1 MKPFPGR
8 PGPRNWYR
16 ERSLYVEG
24 ARLIPIG
31 KRVQQGWRA
40 RGHEHRRVDRG
51 CESLPRG
58 TNDFYETEIVRKMH
72 CYGNI
77 IQAFS
82 TYESR
87 NDPDSK
93 PIARGINSI
102 QLLKKDG
109 RWWIVTVMW
118 DNESKDNP
126 DSRGISAL
134 PLVIVGQPV
143 PGSEKVIQ
151 HGFFRPRFRLP
162 VVPPGHQRRQ

>member
-1 MKPFPGR
+1 MNDSTEKKPPAKPR
-8 PGPRNWYR
+8 PEDVKSPDAIIKAMYETISGPAGPRNWYR

-31 KRVQQGWRA
+31 KRIHKDGGLEIMSIDEWIEDA
-40 RGHEHRRVDRG
+40 KEFL
-51 CESLPRG
+51 EE
-58 TNDFYETEIVRKMH
+58 NDFYETEIMRKMH
-72 CYGNI
+72 SYGNI

-109 RWWIVTVMW
+109 LWWIVTVMW
-118 DNESKDNP
+118 DNESKENP
-126 DSRGISAL
+126 IPEEFL
-134 PLVIVGQPV
+134 PYLW
-143 PGSEKVIQ
+143 
-151 HGFFRPRFRLP
+151 
-162 VVPPGHQRRQ
+162 